1 MDHDFSFLSTVC
13 FYRHVCKWFLSV
25 HQDKNFGAIEEFC
38 IIRTGGPKKLG
49 HIKKKLRFTGA
60 HFNDIDNTITSLVK
74 SDEICHICIQLAN
87 FRDIGL
93 NHCLCDGTLRHF
105 KL

>member
-1 MDHDFSFLSTVC
+1 MDHGFSFLSTVC
-13 FYRHVCKWFLSV
+13 FYRHVFKWFLSV
-25 HQDKNFGAIEEFC
+25 HQDKNFGTIEEFC
-38 IIRTGGPKKLG
+38 IIRTAVQKNWDKSKK
-49 HIKKKLRFTGA
+49 IRFTGA
-60 HFNDIDNTITSLVK
+60 PFNDIDNTITSLVK

-105 KL
+105 EL

>member
-1 MDHDFSFLSTVC
+1 MDHGFSFLSTIC
-13 FYRHVCKWFLSV
+13 FYRHVFKRFFSV
-25 HQDKNFGAIEEFC
+25 HQE
-38 IIRTGGPKKLG
+38 KKLEPLKNSVLSG
-49 HIKKKLRFTGA
+49 QAAQKSWDTSKKLRFTGA
-60 HFNDIDNTITSLVK
+60 PFNDIDNIITSLVK

-105 KL
+105 EL